1 MSKKKLLLY
10 ALTIIAGIL
19 WQTDIL
25 EGSFTFYTFLRIVGF
40 IAIFIAYE
48 VWIQVLLPL
57 WEEWEKD
64 DKKEKDDSG
73 FDFDKLRMSS
83 CGNSTSRASTVSGA
97 RVPSQHN

>member
-48 VWIQVLLPL
+48 VWIQVLLPM
-57 WEEWEKD
+57 WEESEKY
-64 DKKEKDDSG
+64 DK
-73 FDFDKLRMSS
+73 
-83 CGNSTSRASTVSGA
+83 
-97 RVPSQHN
+97 

>member
-25 EGSFTFYTFLRIVGF
+25 DGSFTFYTFLRIVGF

-57 WEEWEKD
+57 WEEWEKE
-64 DKKEKDDSG
+64 DKK
-73 FDFDKLRMSS
+73 
-83 CGNSTSRASTVSGA
+83 
-97 RVPSQHN
+97 

>member
-10 ALTIIAGIL
+10 TLTIIAGIL

-40 IAIFIAYE
+40 IAIFVAYE

-57 WEEWEKD
+57 WEEWEKE
-64 DKKEKDDSG
+64 DKK
-73 FDFDKLRMSS
+73 
-83 CGNSTSRASTVSGA
+83 
-97 RVPSQHN
+97 

>member
-25 EGSFTFYTFLRIVGF
+25 EGNFTFYTFLKILGF

-48 VWIQVLLPL
+48 VWIQVLLPM
-57 WEEWEKD
+57 WEESEKY
-64 DKKEKDDSG
+64 DK
-73 FDFDKLRMSS
+73 
-83 CGNSTSRASTVSGA
+83 
-97 RVPSQHN
+97 

>member
-40 IAIFIAYE
+40 IAIFIVYE

-57 WEEWEKD
+57 WEEWEKE
-64 DKKEKDDSG
+64 DKK
-73 FDFDKLRMSS
+73 
-83 CGNSTSRASTVSGA
+83 
-97 RVPSQHN
+97 